1 MKLLSILLIPALL
14 TALVLMLFELFRYL
28 RE

>member
-1 MKLLSILLIPALL
+1 MKFLSILLIPALL

>member
-14 TALVLMLFELFRYL
+14 TALVLVLFELFQYL
-28 RE
+28 RK